1 MADRRTAK
9 SKQAIEET
17 FFELLKAKKSLNK
30 ITVSEITRIANL
42 GRGTFYLHYQD
53 VYDLYNKTEAR
64 LFDEIINIFK
74 KSFPSTNP
82 ENSKQMTKELTEYIN
97 ENKERFC
104 VLIQSNTN
112 AMQNIKKNF
121 NEIVLT
127 ESQEIHNNVNS
138 KFDYVEAVF
147 VVSGIIGV
155 LEQWIVDEMKM
166 PKEEIANM
174 LNKILLKINNQFAA

>member
-1 MADRRTAK
+1 MKD
-9 SKQAIEET
+9 
-17 FFELLKAKKSLNK
+17 
-30 ITVSEITRIANL
+30 
-42 GRGTFYLHYQD
+42 D
-53 VYDLYNKTEAR
+53 VYAFN
-64 LFDEIINIFK
+64 NITKVDF
-74 KSFPSTNP
+74 
-82 ENSKQMTKELTEYIN
+82 KELTEYIE

-121 NEIVLT
+121 NKIVLI

-155 LEQWIVDEMKM
+155 LEQWIIDEMRM
-166 PKEEIANM
+166 PKEEIADM
-174 LNKILLKINNQFAA
+174 LNTILLKINTD

>member
-1 MADRRTAK
+1 MDRRTAK

-17 FFELLKAKKSLNK
+17 FFELLKEKKSLNK

-53 VYDLYNKTEAR
+53 VYDLYDKIEAE
-64 LFDEIINIFK
+64 LFDGITEIFK

-82 ENSKQMTKELTEYIN
+82 ENSEQMTKELTEYID

-104 VLIQSNTN
+104 VLIQSNTS

-121 NEIVLT
+121 NAIVLT
-127 ESQEIHNNVNS
+127 ESQKIHNNSNS
-138 KFDYVEAVF
+138 QFDYVEAVF

-155 LEQWIVDEMKM
+155 LERWIVDEMKI
-166 PKEEIANM
+166 PKEEIAQM
-174 LNKILLKINNQFAA
+174 LNVILTKINLG